1 MIKIFLGLVIGLIVS
16 IFIGLLSTS
25 WRMANRI
32 FGTIKSTETDDG
44 DGPYLYLDLDKRP
57 ELMADHKFV
66 VFKVGIKNEPPHK

>member
-1 MIKIFLGLVIGLIVS
+1 MIKIILGLVIGLIVGV
-16 IFIGLLSTS
+16 FIGLLSTS

-32 FGTIKSTETDDG
+32 FGTIKSMDSE

-57 ELMADHKFV
+57 ELMANHKFV